1 MCIAK
6 LNIFYQHD
14 ATIINS
20 NCLLFILKVLKA
32 HFNILS
38 LSHLCNKFCYSII
51 EPHHSLIFYLFFSL
65 LNFSSHY
72 LKKKKQQQQQQQQQQ
87 QKPPI
92 SSYLQLHFLQSFPF
106 PLCLFT
112 SPTTLYFTVT
122 LSSLFFSSYNL
133 TLLILILFCIN
144 LISFPPINPYFSH
157 TKIMST
163 LSLSLSLFW

>member
-72 LKKKKQQQQQQQQQQ
+72 LKKKK
-87 QKPPI
+87 KNNNNNNNNKNHLLVHTYNYTFFNLFLSLFASLPPPLLFT
-92 SSYLQLHFLQSFPF
+92 SLLHFLH
-106 PLCLFT
+106 
-112 SPTTLYFTVT
+112 YF
-122 LSSLFFSSYNL
+122 F
-133 TLLILILFCIN
+133 LLII
-144 LISFPPINPYFSH
+144 
-157 TKIMST
+157 
-163 LSLSLSLFW
+163 